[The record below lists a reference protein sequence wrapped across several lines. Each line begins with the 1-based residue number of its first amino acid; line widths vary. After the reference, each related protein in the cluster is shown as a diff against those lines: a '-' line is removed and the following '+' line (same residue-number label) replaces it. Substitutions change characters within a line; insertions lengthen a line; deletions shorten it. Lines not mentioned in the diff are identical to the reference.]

1 MSTILD
7 ILRASGGSD
16 VEIPT
21 LELTCTAWA
30 DSLFLCAGFF
40 DLTAVL
46 EDARTVTFQACG
58 MDVSLPKASNEGT
71 QSLGIAI
78 DNVTGEAQLR
88 VDRANAAGA
97 VINMTYRVFLESD
110 LSQPAENPLRLEALS
125 AQIVGPTINFTGGY
139 FNLISA
145 AWPRRRYT
153 AKDFPGLK
161 YMT

>member
-1 MSTILD
+1 MSTVLD

-21 LELTCTAWA
+21 LELTCEAWA
-30 DSLFLCAGFF
+30 DSLFLCAGFD
-40 DLTAVL
+40 DLTATT
-46 EDARTVTFQACG
+46 EDLRVVTFQASG
-58 MDVSLPKASNEGT
+58 MDVSLPKANNDGT

-78 DNVTGEAQLR
+78 DNVTGEAQRR
-88 VDRANAAGA
+88 VDQANEAGKK
-97 VINMTYRVFLESD
+97 INMIYRVYLESD
-110 LSQPAENPLRLEALS
+110 LSSPADNPLLLEALS
-125 AQIVGPTINFTGGY
+125 AQIAGPTINFTGGY
-139 FNLISA
+139 FNLIGA